1 MREATEW
8 LRIAQFTRTFRL
20 ATGSANFSIADA
32 DALLEL
38 IYSKPTGRIVV
49 VAGQAVNFWADRY
62 LSKES
67 RLAEYRPFTS
77 RDVDLLGSIANAQ
90 RLAEEVHA
98 DLEEPR
104 KRKSGASPVVAN
116 VKVSTGGVIRSI
128 QFLRHVRGVTN
139 SEITE
144 NAIPFRRGKI
154 TLYFSD
160 PITMFKAKLHNLVE
174 LSQEGRNDARHV
186 EILRLC
192 IPVFLRAQLRSAD
205 KTDAA
210 AKQSLRAVQR
220 VLKLSKSQ
228 IVRRIPSE
236 VRFDWKQLIPIAR
249 LKRIQNQRI
258 KNFRENQ
265 LKRWLALERINRRS

>member
-1 MREATEW
+1 MANRGE
-8 LRIAQFTRTFRL
+8 
-20 ATGSANFSIADA
+20 NFSIADA

-38 IYSKPTGRIVV
+38 IYSKPTGRVVV

-67 RLAEYRPFTS
+67 RLAEYRPFS

-90 RLAEEVHA
+90 RLAEEARA

-104 KRKSGASPVVAN
+104 KRKSGASPVLAN
-116 VKVSTGGVIRSI
+116 VNVSTGGVVRSV

-139 SEITE
+139 PEIID

-186 EILRLC
+186 KILRLC

-210 AKQSLRAVQR
+210 AKQSLRTIQR
-220 VLKLSKSQ
+220 VLKLSELQ
-228 IVRRIPSE
+228 MVRRIPRE
-236 VRFDWKQLIPIAR
+236 LRFDWKQLIPIAR
-249 LKRIQNQRI
+249 IKKVRNARI

-265 LKRWLALERINRRS
+265 LKRWLARK